1 LVPALPLKPL
11 ALRGYEKTLLP
22 EAREQGQ
29 NTPNS
34 RALVYAVKQP
44 TLAMIVSLLSASPT
58 CCALTERLCTRH
70 RRCSRV
76 LGHATV
82 ARPPNYCYPRH
93 GSRSCRYPERTPVAV
108 RSRLRRGK
116 LRREQGT
123 DGAVSILWGTV
134 IAVSTWLAFAFDL
147 LLVVFVGSS
156 GWLLCEWLWECLKP
170 RSRAQ
175 RRQARPPMRQR
186 NRRQHHP

>member
-1 LVPALPLKPL
+1 VLH
-11 ALRGYEKTLLP
+11 YE
-22 EAREQGQ
+22 
-29 NTPNS
+29 
-34 RALVYAVKQP
+34 
-44 TLAMIVSLLSASPT
+44 
-58 CCALTERLCTRH
+58 
-70 RRCSRV
+70 
-76 LGHATV
+76 TV

-170 RSRAQ
+170 RLRAQ